1 LKLIR
6 QGAVENAPC
15 FIYYKAMNKF
25 LLKCFLSF
33 FLVSIVLIPLRSSA
47 TTEYAR
53 QKGFECKECH
63 IQAIGGG
70 PLTKA
75 GEQFVADMKIQ
86 GLYRPLTTMQKIIRF
101 LIGYI
106 HLLTAVA
113 WFGTI
118 LYVHILLKPAYAAK
132 GLPKG
137 ELILGWMSIIIMS
150 VTGTLLTIAR
160 IPSWKVF
167 YTTRFGILLS
177 VKIILFLIM
186 ASTAVIVTFLIGPK
200 LRKKLKEQRE
210 KQTGED
216 KKDSKIEGLDAF
228 DGKEGR
234 PAYIAYKG
242 AVYDVTSSKLWK
254 DGSHLRKHSAGN
266 DLTEILKTA
275 PHGEEKIL
283 AMKKVGE
290 LKPTAETQLRPFHE
304 RVFYFFA
311 YMNLVFVFLI
321 IFVIAL
327 MRWG

>member
-1 LKLIR
+1 
-6 QGAVENAPC
+6 
-15 FIYYKAMNKF
+15 MNNF
-25 LLKCFLSF
+25 LLNCFQFF
-33 FLVSIVLIPLRSSA
+33 FLVSVVLIPLQSSA

-53 QKGFECKECH
+53 QTGFECKECH

-132 GLPKG
+132 GLPRG
-137 ELILGWMSIIIMS
+137 EMILGWMSIIIMS

-177 VKIILFLIM
+177 IKIILFLIM
-186 ASTAVIVTFLIGPK
+186 ASTAVIVTFFIGPK
-200 LRKKLKEQRE
+200 LRRKLKEQQE
-210 KQTGED
+210 KPLEND
-216 KKDSKIEGLDAF
+216 KKVFNSEELAAF

-234 PAYIAYKG
+234 PAYIAYKD
-242 AVYDVTSSKLWK
+242 AVYSVTSSKLWK

-283 AMKKVGE
+283 SMKKMGE
-290 LKPTAETQLRPFHE
+290 LKSADEATLRPFHE